1 MIDIEA
7 ARRYHEA
14 REAHRYAERE
24 AERRAWLARVRTA
37 VAHVAPRHPDLQR
50 VYLFG
55 SLVQPGRFGPDSDLD
70 IAVVCESVETE
81 SSFWSALEKELAR
94 SVDVRPL
101 VEPLIETVQ
110 ETGEL
115 VYEREDAGPQ
125 SKHQQGHR

>member
-7 ARRYHEA
+7 ARRY
-14 REAHRYAERE
+14 
-24 AERRAWLARVRTA
+24 
-37 VAHVAPRHPDLQR
+37 PDLRR

-81 SSFWSALEKELAR
+81 SSFWSTLEREPAR

-101 VEPLIETVQ
+101 VELLIGIVQ

-115 VYEREDAGPQ
+115 VCERKDAGSQ
-125 SKHQQGHR
+125 SQHS